1 MANGILDI
9 NTDENQQ
16 DDNLFLSAPEQ
27 RGLEAATYATAIGQA
42 PATGSIFGDIFSTL
56 AQTGPAA
63 LSTFKE
69 RQSIKEKE
77 AEYKEKS
84 KSKESLASKFVAF
97 RDKPEDGFYELNSVI
112 AQNPNLYVQGPTTS
126 TKRVKVYR
134 KLPSGEKVLDN
145 IAISE
150 LDADKDE
157 SGINRTFELIEDRD
171 PYYIWKDDES
181 TAVPKVLSKSELNEF
196 AKKGYKISIEQPQ
209 GLINF
214 QQQEKQRTDDASTA
228 LTNSINEYKA
238 AGGVVRLKN
247 EIMQVLEGGGSE
259 ALPGGV
265 GGIAITLESFAGGIR
280 SGFKAAYDVQSK
292 QDKDLYDEVSAALE
306 KEGVNASED
315 SIYGH
320 VNKQLRIAQQ
330 KYNKG
335 EGSLSSVQKAQAL
348 KTLVTQLV
356 YKVAKSRESGGKF
369 SVPDIQFAFQSVGDS
384 SSAKI
389 LATGLDFLVRDV
401 VMDNVSK
408 LRQAGKRAFEKD
420 YLKPDGIGRDND
432 LLDLHIFSGQK
443 GFLGLDEYQNVMK
456 EYYRFTS
463 RELPKVWS
471 DYDYDFQF
479 NLKKAK
485 EKKEQEKKEQDE
497 IDVILKDAII
507 ENNDVP
513 PLPESPLPGPN

>member
-1 MANGILDI
+1 MANGILDL

-77 AEYKEKS
+77 AEYKSKLNTEKS
-84 KSKESLASKFVAF
+84 LSTKYVALKT
-97 RDKPEDGFYELNSVI
+97 DPENGFFERNNVI
-112 AQNPNLYVQGPTTS
+112 AKNPNLYTAGPKESVKTF
-126 TKRVKVYR
+126 KVYR
-134 KLPSGEKVLDN
+134 LKPNGDKVLDSVTN
-145 IAISE
+145 QE
-150 LDADKDE
+150 FKADKDE
-157 SGINRTFELIEDRD
+157 YGNNKTLSIIEDRE
-171 PYYIWKDDES
+171 PYYVWKDDE
-181 TAVPKVLSKSELNEF
+181 AEAIPKPLNQAELQEYT
-196 AKKGYKISIEQPQ
+196 KKGYNISIEEPQ
-209 GLINF
+209 GRINF
-214 QQQEKQRTDDASTA
+214 KQREKQRTDDASTA
-228 LTNSINEYKA
+228 LSNSINEYKA

-247 EIMQVLEGGGSE
+247 EIMQVLDGGGAE
-259 ALPGGV
+259 ALSGGV

-280 SGFKAAYDVQSK
+280 SGFKAAYDVKSK
-292 QDKDLYDEVSAALE
+292 KDNDLYDEVSATLE
-306 KEGVNASED
+306 KEGLDAPED

-320 VNKQLRIAQQ
+320 VNKQLRQAQENF
-330 KYNKG
+330 NKG
-335 EGSLSSVQKAQAL
+335 KGSLSSVQKAQAL

-389 LATGLDFLVRDV
+389 LATGLDFLVKDV
-401 VMDNVSK
+401 VMDNVMK
-408 LRQAGKRAFEKD
+408 LRSTGKKAYEKS

-443 GFLGLDEYQNVMK
+443 GFLGLDEYQDVMK
-456 EYYRFTS
+456 EYYRFTN
-463 RELPKVWS
+463 RELPKTWS

-485 EKKEQEKKEQDE
+485 QKKIKEKEAETEIEKILRRATKNKIPAAEEEKENED
-497 IDVILKDAII
+497 
-507 ENNDVP
+507 N
-513 PLPESPLPGPN
+513 

>member
-1 MANGILDI
+1 MSEGIKSLG
-9 NTDENQQ
+9 NEEQ
-16 DDNLFLSAPEQ
+16 DDNLFLSQPEQ
-27 RGLEAATYATAIGQA
+27 RGLEAATFGSVLGQA
-42 PATGSIFGDIFSTL
+42 PATGSFFGDIFSTL
-56 AQTGPAA
+56 AQTAPAA
-63 LSTFKE
+63 VATFKE

-84 KSKESLASKFVAF
+84 KSKESFASKFVAF

-112 AQNPNLYVQGPTTS
+112 AQNPNLYVQGPTTT

-134 KLPSGEKVLDN
+134 KLPNGDKVLDDVS
-145 IAISE
+145 ISE
-150 LDADKDE
+150 YDADKDE
-157 SGINRTFELIEDRD
+157 SGINRTFDLIEDRE

-181 TAVPKVLSKSELNEF
+181 TAVPKPLTKSELDEY

-320 VNKQLRIAQQ
+320 VNKQLRIAQE
-330 KYNKG
+330 KYSAG
-335 EGSLSSVQKAQAL
+335 EGSFSSVKKAQAL

-369 SVPDIQFAFQSVGDS
+369 SVPDIQFAFQSVGES
-384 SSAKI
+384 SSAEI
-389 LATGLDFLVRDV
+389 LATGLNFLVKDV
-401 VMDNVSK
+401 VMDNVMK
-408 LRQAGKRAFEKD
+408 LRTAGKRAYEKM

-432 LLDLHIFSGQK
+432 TLDLHIFSGQK

-456 EYYRFTS
+456 EYYRFTG
-463 RELPKVWS
+463 RQLPKTWS

-485 EKKEQEKKEQDE
+485 EKKEKEKKEKDE
-497 IDVILKDAII
+497 IDKILEDAII
-507 ENNDVP
+507 KNNTEDP
-513 PLPESPLPGPN
+513 PPIPGPE